1 MFNVLVPGTCSLLTR
16 YIVVHDIDLFR
27 TASFVVNK
35 SDMKYIMFWVDVL
48 LQGYLCYIMHNFLTR
63 FLTPRSSES
72 SWQQWWVND
81 QNPGLHITSSYNL
94 INDVQQFLRYLV
106 SLPPFASLNTQ
117 HTYGER
123 VCNVF
128 WKLFLP
134 MGLQLLFLKACIQST
149 TIQRMWS
156 IFYTIHY
163 DTTHVIKHLY
173 NTLRYN
179 IWDQS
184 FINTLRYNIWDHSFI
199 QYTTIQHM
207 GSLIY
212 TIHYDTTY
220 GINLL

>member
-1 MFNVLVPGTCSLLTR
+1 
-16 YIVVHDIDLFR
+16 
-27 TASFVVNK
+27 
-35 SDMKYIMFWVDVL
+35 
-48 LQGYLCYIMHNFLTR
+48 MHNFLTR

-134 MGLQLLFLKACIQST
+134 MGLQLLFLKAFIQST
-149 TIQRMWS
+149 TIQHMWS

-163 DTTHVIKHLY
+163 DTTHGITHLY
-173 NTLRYN
+173 NTLRCN
-179 IWDQS
+179 TWDQCFS
-184 FINTLRYNIWDHSFI
+184 SWLYF
-199 QYTTIQHM
+199 Q
-207 GSLIY
+207 SLIRSILGDFVLQILY
-212 TIHYDTTY
+212 SIKHSLKYV
-220 GINLL
+220 GAMFNL